1 MRYQLHPNAAFRQV
15 AGEVFIVTADRAMHQ
30 FTTPTALAVFHSM
43 QKTPAT
49 VDEIA
54 LSLSQGF
61 EVSVEQAAKDV
72 ASFIETL
79 VDRQIVAPFA
89 LDVAT

>member
-30 FTTPTALAVFHSM
+30 FSTPTALAVFHTL

-54 LSLSQGF
+54 IRLSQGF
-61 EVSVEQAAKDV
+61 EVSVEQAAKDID
-72 ASFIETL
+72 SFIETL
-79 VDRQIVAPFA
+79 VDRQIVTPLFPG
-89 LDVAT
+89 VAT